1 MKEMMTAVEVNMI
14 SSETFSKMCKQL
26 YSKLCCLPVCVLSW
40 LVSHSHY
47 GLAQDRGISPLEVM
61 DKFVDIHVDSEMEG
75 DGLPY
80 FQQRS
85 TMMVNIVRKM
95 KQELE
100 TVGEKKAGGS
110 VDSSSSWL
118 LARDTECSS
127 AEDRSDLSLE
137 DEMTRV
143 WEGLWSL
150 GRLDIA
156 GTKSVARL
164 YNLGGPEWFV
174 TVLVERLVSCV
185 YYEDV
190 DRAGEVIFSLLHID
204 LAANTLALLLH
215 VLPRCLAGEGKEPL
229 LVHPAGR
236 SLAKL
241 TVDCLAASLSMK
253 SSKPYCR
260 SGQGRAQELASMC
273 DGAQQP
279 VKLRKLN
286 SAEAVAP
293 GLGEAGVAQEQLVE
307 AGHRGLFRLLQG
319 LGMEPVV
326 TPRLEFVC
334 HILEQAALLGSA
346 ELSRQVLAPLPP
358 SLITQLVRLMPE
370 RFTMQTILR
379 MFDKNSN
386 SGRKNMSRLLCLMRN
401 VQADRK
407 QASSETNNSTV

>member
-1 MKEMMTAVEVNMI
+1 MKTMMTDT
-14 SSETFSKMCKQL
+14 ETFSKMCKQL

-61 DKFVDIHVDSEMEG
+61 DKFVDIHVDSDMEG

-100 TVGEKKAGGS
+100 TVGEKKAGGG
-110 VDSSSSWL
+110 VDSSSWL

-156 GTKSVARL
+156 GTKAVARL

-253 SSKPYCR
+253 SSKPY
-260 SGQGRAQELASMC
+260 SQELASMC

-286 SAEAVAP
+286 SGEAVAP
-293 GLGEAGVAQEQLVE
+293 DLGETGVAQEQLVE
-307 AGHRGLFRLLQG
+307 AGHRGLFSLLQG

-334 HILEQAALLGSA
+334 HILEQAALLVCQRPDLNFNGERHRQDNGERHRQDILGNILQYLALSQGGGTVFQITRDEA
-346 ELSRQVLAPLPP
+346 EDGEYQQPRRDAGL
-358 SLITQLVRLMPE
+358 QL
-370 RFTMQTILR
+370 
-379 MFDKNSN
+379 
-386 SGRKNMSRLLCLMRN
+386 
-401 VQADRK
+401 
-407 QASSETNNSTV
+407 